1 VKVVR
6 RSVIFYDLVD
16 LTYDE
21 YTDIV
26 ASLRQAG
33 SNSLA
38 NELVASARSQQN
50 GND

>member
-1 VKVVR
+1 MKIDR
-6 RSVIFYDLVD
+6 RNVIFYDLVD
-16 LTYDE
+16 LSGDQLA
-21 YTDIV
+21 DIV

-38 NELVASARSQQN
+38 NELVRSQQN